1 MGCPASRDFREV
13 GSKAAGSR
21 VVGLCGRGW
30 NLHLEDLPLID
41 SYRSSFAEGVGAVTA
56 PAPQLWRC
64 HQFPLYRIMVH
75 VVQLLDPFALAP
87 NVEVVEAFLPDVLRG
102 VLEQIST

>member
-41 SYRSSFAEGVGAVTA
+41 SYGSGFAECICAEAT
-56 PAPQLWRC
+56 PAPQFRQGD
-64 HQFPLYRIMVH
+64 QFALYWIMVH
-75 VVQLLDPFALAP
+75 IVQLLDPFALAP

-102 VLEQIST
+102 VLEQIG